1 MVTILVTGGIGS
13 GKTEV
18 SRILSDFGIPVY
30 DSDSAVHRLY
40 REDKA
45 LRSSVAE
52 AFGQEILTPEG
63 VNRMVLSKI
72 VFSSSAS
79 LERLESIVYPALLK
93 DFRSWQNGLDSA
105 YSAMESAI
113 AFEKPVFKDIFDFI
127 IFVDAPEEERI
138 ARVCGRDGI
147 SAEDVRRRMASQK
160 NLAGAAAGAVVRN
173 DSGLENL
180 RSQVESALNSLYLQF
195 GNK

>member
-18 SRILSDFGIPVY
+18 SRVLSESGIPVY

-40 REDKA
+40 REDIA

-52 AFGQEILTPEG
+52 AFGQEVLTPEG
-63 VNRMVLSKI
+63 VNRTVLSKI

-79 LERLESIVYPALLK
+79 LERLEAIVYPALLK
-93 DFRSWQNGLDSA
+93 DFRSWQNGFDSA

-147 SAEDVRRRMASQK
+147 SAEDVRRRMASQR

>member
-18 SRILSDFGIPVY
+18 SRVLSESGIPVY

-52 AFGQEILTPEG
+52 AFGQEVVTPEG

-180 RSQVESALNSLYLQF
+180 RRQVESALNSLYLQF

>member
-18 SRILSDFGIPVY
+18 SRILSESGIPVY

-52 AFGQEILTPEG
+52 AFGKEILTPEG
-63 VNRMVLSKI
+63 VNRTVLSKI
-72 VFSSSAS
+72 VFSSYAS

-160 NLAGAAAGAVVRN
+160 NLAGGAAGAVIRN

-180 RSQVESALNSLYLQF
+180 RRQVESALNSLYLQF

>member
-18 SRILSDFGIPVY
+18 SRVLSESGIPVY

-52 AFGQEILTPEG
+52 AFGQEVVTPEG
-63 VNRMVLSKI
+63 VNRTVLSKI

-147 SAEDVRRRMASQK
+147 SAEDVHRRMASQK
-160 NLAGAAAGAVVRN
+160 NLAGGAAGAVVRN

-180 RSQVESALNSLYLQF
+180 RRQVESALNSLYLQF

>member
-18 SRILSDFGIPVY
+18 SRILSESGIPVY

-63 VNRMVLSKI
+63 VNRTVLSKI

-147 SAEDVRRRMASQK
+147 SAEDVLRRMASQK
-160 NLAGAAAGAVVRN
+160 NLAGGAAGAVIRN

-180 RSQVESALNSLYLQF
+180 RRQVESALNSLYLQF

>member
-18 SRILSDFGIPVY
+18 SRILSDSGVPVY

-52 AFGQEILTPEG
+52 AFGQEVVTPEG
-63 VNRMVLSKI
+63 VNRTVLSKI

-160 NLAGAAAGAVVRN
+160 NLAGGVAGAVIRN

-180 RSQVESALNSLYLQF
+180 CRQVESALNSLYLQF

>member
-18 SRILSDFGIPVY
+18 SRILSESGIPVY

-45 LRSSVAE
+45 LRSSIAE

-63 VNRMVLSKI
+63 VNRTVLSKI

-147 SAEDVRRRMASQK
+147 SSGDVRRRMASQK
-160 NLAGAAAGAVVRN
+160 NLAGGAAGAVIRN

-180 RSQVESALNSLYLQF
+180 RRQVESALNSLYLQF

>member
-18 SRILSDFGIPVY
+18 SRVLSESGIPVY

-52 AFGQEILTPEG
+52 AFGQEVVTPEG
-63 VNRMVLSKI
+63 VNRTVLSKI

>member
-18 SRILSDFGIPVY
+18 SRVLSESGIPVY

-63 VNRMVLSKI
+63 VNRTVLSKI

>member
-18 SRILSDFGIPVY
+18 SRILSDSGIPVY

-63 VNRMVLSKI
+63 VNRTLLSEI

-160 NLAGAAAGAVVRN
+160 NLAGGAAGAVVRN

-180 RSQVESALNSLYLQF
+180 RRQVESALNSLYLQF

>member
-18 SRILSDFGIPVY
+18 SRILSESGIPVY

-63 VNRMVLSKI
+63 VNRTVLSKI

-147 SAEDVRRRMASQK
+147 SSEDVRRRMASQK
-160 NLAGAAAGAVVRN
+160 NLAGGAAGAVIRN

-180 RSQVESALNSLYLQF
+180 RRQVESALNSLYLQF

>member
-18 SRILSDFGIPVY
+18 SRVLSESGIPVY

-63 VNRMVLSKI
+63 VNRTVLSKI
-72 VFSSSAS
+72 VFSSAAS

-127 IFVDAPEEERI
+127 IFVDAPEEEKI

>member
-18 SRILSDFGIPVY
+18 SRILSESGIPVY

-63 VNRMVLSKI
+63 VNRTVLSKI

-147 SAEDVRRRMASQK
+147 SSGDVRRRMASQK
-160 NLAGAAAGAVVRN
+160 NLAGGAAGAVIRN

-180 RSQVESALNSLYLQF
+180 RRQVESALNSLYLQF

>member
-18 SRILSDFGIPVY
+18 SRVLSESGIPVY

-63 VNRMVLSKI
+63 VNRTVLSKI

-127 IFVDAPEEERI
+127 IFVDAPEEEKI

>member
-18 SRILSDFGIPVY
+18 SRILSESGIPVY

-40 REDKA
+40 REDNA

-52 AFGQEILTPEG
+52 AFGQEVLTPEG
-63 VNRMVLSKI
+63 VNRTVLSKI

-127 IFVDAPEEERI
+127 IFVDASEEERI

-160 NLAGAAAGAVVRN
+160 NLAGGAAGAVVRN

-180 RSQVESALNSLYLQF
+180 RRQVESALNSLYLQF

>member
-18 SRILSDFGIPVY
+18 SRILSESGIPVY

-40 REDKA
+40 RADKA

-52 AFGQEILTPEG
+52 AFGREILTPEG
-63 VNRMVLSKI
+63 VNRTVLSKI

-127 IFVDAPEEERI
+127 IFVDAPEDERI

-147 SAEDVRRRMASQK
+147 SSEDVRSRMASQK
-160 NLAGAAAGAVVRN
+160 NLAGGAAGAVIRN

-180 RSQVESALNSLYLQF
+180 RRQVESTLNSLYLQF

>member
-18 SRILSDFGIPVY
+18 SRVLSDSGIPVY

-160 NLAGAAAGAVVRN
+160 NLAGAAAGAVVCN

>member
-18 SRILSDFGIPVY
+18 SRVLSESGIPVY

-63 VNRMVLSKI
+63 VNRTVLSKI

-79 LERLESIVYPALLK
+79 LERLESIVYPVLLK

-160 NLAGAAAGAVVRN
+160 NLAGAAAGAVIRN

-180 RSQVESALNSLYLQF
+180 RRQVESALNSLYLQF

>member
-18 SRILSDFGIPVY
+18 SRILSDSGIPVY

-63 VNRMVLSKI
+63 VNRTVLSKI
-72 VFSSSAS
+72 VFSSAAS

-160 NLAGAAAGAVVRN
+160 NLAGAAAGAFVRN

>member
-18 SRILSDFGIPVY
+18 SRILSESGIPVY

-63 VNRMVLSKI
+63 VNRTVLSKS
-72 VFSSSAS
+72 VFSSAAS

-160 NLAGAAAGAVVRN
+160 NLAGGAAGAVVRN

>member
-18 SRILSDFGIPVY
+18 SRILSESGIPVY

-52 AFGQEILTPEG
+52 AFGQEVLTPEG
-63 VNRMVLSKI
+63 VNRTVLSKI

-127 IFVDAPEEERI
+127 IFVDASEEERI
-138 ARVCGRDGI
+138 ARVCGRDGV
-147 SAEDVRRRMASQK
+147 SSEDVRRRMASQK
-160 NLAGAAAGAVVRN
+160 NLAGGAAGAVVRN

-180 RSQVESALNSLYLQF
+180 RRQVESALNSLYLQF

>member
-18 SRILSDFGIPVY
+18 SRVLSESGIPVY

-40 REDKA
+40 SEDKA

-63 VNRMVLSKI
+63 VNRTVLSKI

-138 ARVCGRDGI
+138 SRVCGRDGI
-147 SAEDVRRRMASQK
+147 SAEDVRRRIASQK
-160 NLAGAAAGAVVRN
+160 NLAGGAAGAVVRN